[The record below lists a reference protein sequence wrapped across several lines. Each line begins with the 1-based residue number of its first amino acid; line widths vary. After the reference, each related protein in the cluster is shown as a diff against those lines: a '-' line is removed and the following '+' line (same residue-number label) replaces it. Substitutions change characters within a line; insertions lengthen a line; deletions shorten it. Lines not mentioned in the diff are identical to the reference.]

1 MVKRC
6 RCYCRSLPYYII
18 CYIISCYTIMLWTY
32 IFIQTKK
39 LFNSP
44 KRSIT
49 KTNSKPLL
57 ENQIHTLIPLSA
69 DVLHIHF
76 IIFKVSDIKTMKMS
90 VLKQSKP
97 CLTNVY
103 WQPFHNFCYFI
114 LFKLKPTHF
123 FNCIC
128 LINYI

>member
-1 MVKRC
+1 MN
-6 RCYCRSLPYYII
+6 IHFH
-18 CYIISCYTIMLWTY
+18 TH
-32 IFIQTKK
+32 KK

-57 ENQIHTLIPLSA
+57 ENQIHTVIRLSA

-76 IIFKVSDIKTMKMS
+76 IIFKVSAIKTMKMS

-103 WQPFHNFCYFI
+103 
-114 LFKLKPTHF
+114 
-123 FNCIC
+123 
-128 LINYI
+128 